1 MSATAQAVLQ
11 TRQLSVRLGDH
22 TVLQGVDLQIQPA
35 TWTCIVGPN
44 GAGKSTL
51 LRALAG
57 LQAFEGEVHLLGKPL
72 HGWPA
77 RERAQRL
84 SWLGQNEAG
93 ADDLTVYDVAMLGRL
108 PYQAWLAAP
117 DAQDRR
123 VVEAVLRQTQV
134 WDLRERSLG
143 ALSGGERQRA
153 LLARALAVQ
162 APMVLMDEPLA
173 SLDPPHQSDW
183 LALVKRLVREGVTVV
198 SVLHELNVALQ
209 ADALLV
215 LQHGRVQCQGPCD
228 DPATRQALEAV
239 FEQRIQLHAL
249 TVDGMGR
256 WVALSKDTDRR

>member
-1 MSATAQAVLQ
+1 
-11 TRQLSVRLGDH
+11 
-22 TVLQGVDLQIQPA
+22 
-35 TWTCIVGPN
+35 
-44 GAGKSTL
+44 
-51 LRALAG
+51 
-57 LQAFEGEVHLLGKPL
+57 
-72 HGWPA
+72 
-77 RERAQRL
+77 
-84 SWLGQNEAG
+84 
-93 ADDLTVYDVAMLGRL
+93 
-108 PYQAWLAAP
+108 
-117 DAQDRR
+117 
-123 VVEAVLRQTQV
+123 
-134 WDLRERSLG
+134 
-143 ALSGGERQRA
+143 
-153 LLARALAVQ
+153 
-162 APMVLMDEPLA
+162 MVLMDEPLA